1 MKTLILAYENACKS
15 LESRILQLR
24 EMMKAPDLPQ
34 RERDSLEQRRRL
46 MVTEIREMRQSI
58 EQMRGYLPEEGREF
72 LAHEKE

>member
-46 MVTEIREMRQSI
+46 MVTEIREMR
-58 EQMRGYLPEEGREF
+58 GYLPEEGREF

>member
-46 MVTEIREMRQSI
+46 MVTEIRDA
-58 EQMRGYLPEEGREF
+58 PEHRTDARLSAGGREGVPC
-72 LAHEKE
+72 A

>member
-34 RERDSLEQRRRL
+34 RERDSLEPVSYTHLTLPTIRL
-46 MVTEIREMRQSI
+46 V
-58 EQMRGYLPEEGREF
+58 
-72 LAHEKE
+72 